1 MVARL
6 GASPITAV
14 RSLESPLQRRRV
26 TSLTTVDCVTFHT
39 TPLTSTGD
47 DFYLSCGRGGG
58 GVLYCSLLFV
68 GGRGVVK

>member
-1 MVARL
+1 VPMVARL

-26 TSLTTVDCVTFHT
+26 TTVDCVTFHT

-68 GGRGVVK
+68 SGRCVVK